1 MMQFIYVSIENS
13 KLYDRSRQTLREVKQ
28 REELLA
34 AMNSTLQSISTVLN
48 TTELLHKFVE
58 SATRLIQ
65 GEMSIFFQLT
75 PDKQHLIAQ
84 AAYEASKTAPL
95 QNDGNSL
102 APPPATPF
110 TEDHND

>member
-34 AMNSTLQSISTVLN
+34 AMNSALQSISSVLN

-58 SATRLIQ
+58 SAARLIQ
-65 GEMSIFFQLT
+65 VEMSIFFQLT
-75 PDKQHLIAQ
+75 RDKQHLIAQ
-84 AAYEASKTAPL
+84 AAYEPSNLAPL
-95 QNDGNSL
+95 QNDGSSL
-102 APPPATPF
+102 SPPPPTP
-110 TEDHND
+110 